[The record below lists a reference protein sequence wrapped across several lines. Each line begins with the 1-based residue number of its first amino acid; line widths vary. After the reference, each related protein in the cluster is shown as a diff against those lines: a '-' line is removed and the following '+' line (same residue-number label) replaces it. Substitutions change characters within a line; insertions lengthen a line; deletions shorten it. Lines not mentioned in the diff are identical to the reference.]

1 MTGTQ
6 ISNLLA
12 TQNLII
18 ATNDTNRPLQH
29 GDIFVFPLT
38 NITWGSGWSLT
49 LSAHRDINIIGGA
62 VIKSTG
68 AGNLVLRADSEGTGT
83 GTVNILPVGACRFF

>member
-12 TQNLII
+12 NQDVII
-18 ATNDTNRPLQH
+18 ATNDANRPLQH

-38 NITWGSGWSLT
+38 NITWGNGTSLT

-62 VIKSTG
+62 VIKNTG
-68 AGNLVLRADSEGTGT
+68 AGNLVLRADSEGQAQG
-83 GTVNILPVGACRFF
+83 P